1 MVITL
6 HWEWMFRDKKIYK
19 ILMCFVFVVIP
30 VILYSWL
37 GLHKLTLT
45 QAAIGIVIAGAVV
58 LVMTIGV
65 RIYEVYQKQ
74 ESEIQMYQMYT
85 KPLEEL
91 IREIRARQHEFRNH
105 LNAILNMHL
114 TVDNYDELVRTQS
127 DYILSVAD
135 DKRNSYLPLLRISD
149 KILAG
154 FLYTKLVSPAK
165 DVDFSVEIGA
175 NEIVTNAMEKDII
188 EVIGTLIDN
197 AVDACDKDNRQ
208 IKLFLSSNGSET
220 KDTADDRLIFEIMNE
235 YPPIPMKELTRFF
248 ERGYSTKSAKGNRG
262 YGLYNARRII
272 NQYKGE
278 IILENRTVA
287 GRNYVCFH
295 IEL

>member
-1 MVITL
+1 MR
-6 HWEWMFRDKKIYK
+6 WEWMFRDKKIYK
-19 ILMCFVFVVIP
+19 ILMTIVFIVIP
-30 VILYSWL
+30 VLLYCWL
-37 GLHKLTLT
+37 GLNRLTST
-45 QAAIGIVIAGAVV
+45 QAVIGIVISGAVV

-65 RIYEVYQKQ
+65 RVYEVYQKQ

-114 TVDNYDELVRTQS
+114 TVDNYDELVRTQA

-135 DKRNSYLPLLRISD
+135 DRKNSYMPLLRISD

-154 FLYTKLVSPAK
+154 FLYTKLVTATK
-165 DVDFSVEIGA
+165 DVDFSIEIGA
-175 NEIVTNAMEKDII
+175 NQIVTNAMEKDIV

-197 AVDACDKDNRQ
+197 AVDACDPQNRA
-208 IKLFLSSNGSET
+208 IKLFLSSYGAET
-220 KDTADDRLIFEIMNE
+220 KDSVDDKLIFEIMNE
-235 YPPIPMKELTRFF
+235 HPPIPMKELTRFF
-248 ERGYSTKSAKGNRG
+248 ERGYSTKSTKGNRG

-272 NQYKGE
+272 KQYNGE
-278 IILENRTVA
+278 ITLENRTLQ
-287 GRNYVCFH
+287 GRNYICFH

>member
-1 MVITL
+1 MR
-6 HWEWMFRDKKIYK
+6 WEWMFRDRKIYK
-19 ILMCFVFVVIP
+19 ILMTIVFIVIP
-30 VILYSWL
+30 VILYCWL
-37 GLHKLTLT
+37 GLHRLDSA
-45 QAAIGIVIAGAVV
+45 QAVIGIVAAGAVV
-58 LVMTIGV
+58 LVMTIAV

-114 TVDNYDELVRTQS
+114 TVDNYDELVRTQA

-154 FLYTKLVSPAK
+154 FLYTKLVAPAK

-175 NEIVTNAMEKDII
+175 NRIVTNAMEKDIV
-188 EVIGTLIDN
+188 EVLGTLIDN
-197 AVDACDKDNRQ
+197 AVDASDEENRK
-208 IKLFLSSNGSET
+208 IKLFLSSYGADT
-220 KDTADDRLIFEIMNE
+220 KDTVDDRLIFEIMNE
-235 YPPIPMKELTRFF
+235 HPPIPMKEMTRFF

-262 YGLYNARRII
+262 YGLYNARRIVKE
-272 NQYKGE
+272 YKGE
-278 IILENRTVA
+278 ITLENRTIE

>member
-1 MVITL
+1 MR
-6 HWEWMFRDKKIYK
+6 WEWMFRDRKIYK
-19 ILMCFVFVVIP
+19 ILMTIVFIVIP
-30 VILYSWL
+30 VILYCWL
-37 GLHKLTLT
+37 GLHKLNST
-45 QAAIGIVIAGAVV
+45 QAVIGIVIAGTVV

-114 TVDNYDELVRTQS
+114 TVDNYDELVRAQS
-127 DYILSVAD
+127 DYILSVSD

-154 FLYTKLVSPAK
+154 FLYTKLVTPAK
-165 DVDFSVEIGA
+165 DVDFSVEIGV
-175 NEIVTNAMEKDII
+175 NRIVTNAMEKDII

-197 AVDACDKDNRQ
+197 AVDASDAENRK
-208 IKLFLSSNGSET
+208 IKLFLSSYGA
-220 KDTADDRLIFEIMNE
+220 DTTDTVDDRLIFEIMNE
-235 YPPIPMKELTRFF
+235 HPPVPMKELTRFF
-248 ERGYSTKSAKGNRG
+248 ERGYSTKSTKGNRG

-278 IILENRTVA
+278 ITLENRTVE
-287 GRNYVCFH
+287 GRNYICFH

>member
-1 MVITL
+1 MR
-6 HWEWMFRDKKIYK
+6 WEWMFRDRKIYK
-19 ILMCFVFVVIP
+19 ILVSIVCMVIP
-30 VILYSWL
+30 IILYCWL
-37 GLHKLTLT
+37 GLHKLDST
-45 QAAIGIVIAGAVV
+45 QAVIGIVIAGAIV

-65 RIYEVYQKQ
+65 RLYEIYQKQ

-114 TVDNYDELVRTQS
+114 TVDNYDELVRTQA

-135 DKRNSYLPLLRISD
+135 DKRNNYLPLLKISD

-154 FLYTKLVSPAK
+154 FLYTKIVSATK

-175 NEIVTNAMEKDII
+175 NRIVTNAMEKDII
-188 EVIGTLIDN
+188 EVLGTLIDN
-197 AVDACDKDNRQ
+197 AVDACDKENRA
-208 IKLFLSSNGSET
+208 IRLFLSSRGSDT
-220 KDTADDRLIFEIMNE
+220 KNTVDDCLIFEIMNE
-235 YPPIPMKELTRFF
+235 HPPVPMKELTRFF

-262 YGLYNARRII
+262 YGLYNARRIVKE
-272 NQYKGE
+272 YKGE
-278 IILENRTVA
+278 ITLENRTVE

>member
-1 MVITL
+1 MR
-6 HWEWMFRDKKIYK
+6 WEWMFRDKKIYK
-19 ILMCFVFVVIP
+19 ILMTIVFIVIP
-30 VILYSWL
+30 VLLYCWL
-37 GLHKLTLT
+37 GLNRLTST
-45 QAAIGIVIAGAVV
+45 QAVIGIVISGAVV

-65 RIYEVYQKQ
+65 RVYEVYQKQ

-114 TVDNYDELVRTQS
+114 TVDNYDELVRTQA

-135 DKRNSYLPLLRISD
+135 DRKNSYMPLLRISD

-154 FLYTKLVSPAK
+154 FLYTKLVTATK
-165 DVDFSVEIGA
+165 DVDFSIEIGA
-175 NEIVTNAMEKDII
+175 NQIVTNALEKDIV

-197 AVDACDKDNRQ
+197 AVDACDPQNRA
-208 IKLFLSSNGSET
+208 IKLFLSSYGAET
-220 KDTADDRLIFEIMNE
+220 KDSVDDKLIFEIMNE
-235 YPPIPMKELTRFF
+235 HPPIPMKELTRFF
-248 ERGYSTKSAKGNRG
+248 ERGYSTKSTKGNRG

-272 NQYKGE
+272 KQYNGE
-278 IILENRTVA
+278 ITLENRTLQ
-287 GRNYVCFH
+287 GRNYICFH

>member
-1 MVITL
+1 MRG
-6 HWEWMFRDKKIYK
+6 EWMFRDKKIYK
-19 ILMCFVFVVIP
+19 ILMTIVFVVIP
-30 VILYSWL
+30 AILYCWL
-37 GLHKLTLT
+37 GLHKLTST
-45 QAAIGIVIAGAVV
+45 QAVIGIVISGAVV

-85 KPLEEL
+85 RPLEEL

-114 TVDNYDELVRTQS
+114 TVDNYDELVRTQA

-135 DKRNSYLPLLRISD
+135 DKRNNYLPLLRISD

-154 FLYTKLVSPAK
+154 FLYTKLVTPSK
-165 DVDFSVEIGA
+165 DVDFSIEIGA
-175 NEIVTNAMEKDII
+175 NRIVTNAMEKDII

-197 AVDACDKDNRQ
+197 AVDASDPENR
-208 IKLFLSSNGSET
+208 IIRMYLSSYGSDT
-220 KDTADDRLIFEIMNE
+220 KDTVDDRLIFEIMNE
-235 YPPIPMKELTRFF
+235 HPPVPMKELTRFF

-262 YGLYNARRII
+262 YGLYNARRIVK
-272 NQYKGE
+272 QYKGE
-278 IILENRTVA
+278 ITLENRTIEE
-287 GRNYVCFH
+287 RNYICFH

>member
-1 MVITL
+1 MR
-6 HWEWMFRDKKIYK
+6 WEWMFRDKKIYK
-19 ILMCFVFVVIP
+19 ILLTIVFIVIP
-30 VILYSWL
+30 VILYCWL
-37 GLHKLTLT
+37 GLHRLTST
-45 QAAIGIVIAGAVV
+45 QAVIGIVIAGVIV

-65 RIYEVYQKQ
+65 RMYEVYQKQ
-74 ESEIQMYQMYT
+74 ESEIQMYKMYT
-85 KPLEEL
+85 RPLEEL

-114 TVDNYDELVRTQS
+114 TVDTYDELVRTQA

-154 FLYTKLVSPAK
+154 FLYTKLVSPKK

-175 NEIVTNAMEKDII
+175 NRIVTNAMEKDII

-197 AVDACDKDNRQ
+197 AVDASDEENR
-208 IKLFLSSNGSET
+208 IIRMFLSSYGADT
-220 KDTADDRLIFEIMNE
+220 KDTVDDRLIFEIMNE
-235 YPPIPMKELTRFF
+235 HPPIPMKELTRFF

-262 YGLYNARRII
+262 YGLYNARRIVKE
-272 NQYKGE
+272 YKGE
-278 IILENRTVA
+278 IILENRTIE
-287 GRNYVCFH
+287 GRNYICFH

>member
-1 MVITL
+1 MR
-6 HWEWMFRDKKIYK
+6 WEWMFRDRKIYK
-19 ILMCFVFVVIP
+19 ILMSIVFTVVPI
-30 VILYSWL
+30 ILYVWL
-37 GLHKLTLT
+37 GLHKLDSM
-45 QAAIGIVIAGAVV
+45 QAVIGIVIAGVVV
-58 LVMTIGV
+58 LFMTVGV
-65 RIYEVYQKQ
+65 RLYEVYQKQ

-114 TVDNYDELVRTQS
+114 TVDNYDELVRTQA

-135 DKRNSYLPLLRISD
+135 DKRNNYLPLLKISD

-154 FLYTKLVSPAK
+154 FLYTKIVSATK

-175 NEIVTNAMEKDII
+175 NRIVTNAMEKDII
-188 EVIGTLIDN
+188 EVLGTLIDN
-197 AVDACDKDNRQ
+197 AVDACDKENRS
-208 IKLFLSSNGSET
+208 IRLFLSSRGSET
-220 KDTADDRLIFEIMNE
+220 KDTVDDRLIFEIMNE

-248 ERGYSTKSAKGNRG
+248 ERGYSTKSGKGNRG
-262 YGLYNARRII
+262 YGLYNARRIVKE
-272 NQYKGE
+272 YKGE
-278 IILENRTVA
+278 ITLENRTVE

-295 IEL
+295 IEM

>member
-1 MVITL
+1 MR
-6 HWEWMFRDKKIYK
+6 WEWMFRDKKIYK
-19 ILMCFVFVVIP
+19 ILMTIVFIVIP
-30 VILYSWL
+30 VLLYCWL
-37 GLHKLTLT
+37 GLNRLTST
-45 QAAIGIVIAGAVV
+45 QAVIGIVISGAVV

-65 RIYEVYQKQ
+65 RVYEVYQKQ

-85 KPLEEL
+85 KPWEEL

-114 TVDNYDELVRTQS
+114 TVDNYDELVRTQA

-135 DKRNSYLPLLRISD
+135 DRKNSYMPLLRISD

-154 FLYTKLVSPAK
+154 FLYTKLVTATK
-165 DVDFSVEIGA
+165 DVDFSIEIGA
-175 NEIVTNAMEKDII
+175 NQIVTNAMEKDIV

-197 AVDACDKDNRQ
+197 AVDACDPQNRA
-208 IKLFLSSNGSET
+208 IRLFLSSYGAET
-220 KDTADDRLIFEIMNE
+220 KDSVDDKLIFEIMNE
-235 YPPIPMKELTRFF
+235 HPPIPMKELTRFF
-248 ERGYSTKSAKGNRG
+248 ERGYSTKSTKGNRG

-272 NQYKGE
+272 KQYNGE
-278 IILENRTVA
+278 ITLENRTLQ
-287 GRNYVCFH
+287 GRNYICFH

>member
-1 MVITL
+1 M
-6 HWEWMFRDKKIYK
+6 
-19 ILMCFVFVVIP
+19 
-30 VILYSWL
+30 
-37 GLHKLTLT
+37 
-45 QAAIGIVIAGAVV
+45 

-114 TVDNYDELVRTQS
+114 TVDNYDELVRTQA

-154 FLYTKLVSPAK
+154 FLYTKLVTATK
-165 DVDFSVEIGA
+165 DVDFSIEIGA
-175 NEIVTNAMEKDII
+175 NQIVTNAMEKDII

-197 AVDACDKDNRQ
+197 AVDACDPQNRA
-208 IKLFLSSNGSET
+208 IKLFLNSHGSDT
-220 KDTADDRLIFEIMNE
+220 KDSVDDKLVFEIMNE
-235 YPPIPMKELTRFF
+235 HPPIPMKELTRFF
-248 ERGYSTKSAKGNRG
+248 ERGYSTKSTKGNRG

-272 NQYKGE
+272 KQYNGE
-278 IILENRTVA
+278 ITLENRTLQ
-287 GRNYVCFH
+287 GRNYICFH

>member
-1 MVITL
+1 MR
-6 HWEWMFRDKKIYK
+6 WEWMFRDKKIYK
-19 ILMCFVFVVIP
+19 VLMSLVFTVIP
-30 VILYSWL
+30 IILYCWL
-37 GLHKLTLT
+37 GLHKLTST
-45 QAAIGIVIAGAVV
+45 QAVIGIVISGAVV

-85 KPLEEL
+85 RPLEEL

-114 TVDNYDELVRTQS
+114 TVDNYDELVRTQA

-135 DKRNSYLPLLRISD
+135 DKRNNYLPLLRISD

-154 FLYTKLVSPAK
+154 FLYTKLVTPSK
-165 DVDFSVEIGA
+165 DVDFSIEIGA
-175 NEIVTNAMEKDII
+175 NRIVTNAMEKDII

-197 AVDACDKDNRQ
+197 AVDASDPENR
-208 IKLFLSSNGSET
+208 IIRMYLSSYGSDT
-220 KDTADDRLIFEIMNE
+220 KDTVDDRLIFEIMNE
-235 YPPIPMKELTRFF
+235 HPPVPMKELTRFF

-262 YGLYNARRII
+262 YGLYNARRIVK
-272 NQYKGE
+272 QYKGE
-278 IILENRTVA
+278 ITLENRTIEE
-287 GRNYVCFH
+287 RNYICFH

>member
-1 MVITL
+1 MR
-6 HWEWMFRDKKIYK
+6 WEWMFRDKKIYK
-19 ILMCFVFVVIP
+19 ILMSIVFMVIP
-30 VILYSWL
+30 IILYCWL
-37 GLHKLTLT
+37 GLHKLDST
-45 QAAIGIVIAGAVV
+45 QAVIGIVISGAVV
-58 LVMTIGV
+58 LVMTVGV

-127 DYILSVAD
+127 DYILSVTD

-154 FLYTKLVSPAK
+154 FLYTKLVSPTK
-165 DVDFSVEIGA
+165 DVDFTVEIGA
-175 NEIVTNAMEKDII
+175 NRIMTNAMEKDII
-188 EVIGTLIDN
+188 EVLGTLIDN
-197 AVDACDKDNRQ
+197 AVDACDAENRN
-208 IKLFLSSNGSET
+208 IKLFLSSYGADT
-220 KDTADDRLIFEIMNE
+220 KNTEDDRLIFEIMNE
-235 YPPIPMKELTRFF
+235 YPPIPMNELTRFF

-262 YGLYNARRII
+262 YGLYNARRIVH
-272 NQYKGE
+272 QYKGE
-278 IILENRTVA
+278 ITLENRTIE